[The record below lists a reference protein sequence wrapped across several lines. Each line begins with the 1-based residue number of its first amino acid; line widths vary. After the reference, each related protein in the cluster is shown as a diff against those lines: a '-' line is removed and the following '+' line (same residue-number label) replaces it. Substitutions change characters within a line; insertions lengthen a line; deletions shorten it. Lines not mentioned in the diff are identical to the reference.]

1 MDIPDSP
8 GSRSRQQGAGFLAAV
23 IGVTLWGVQL
33 PIGKDAFAAID
44 AYHVTLI
51 RYAVGA
57 LMLLVALALSEGF
70 AALRYNGRGLQTGVI
85 GLVGMCISPI
95 LTFIGMSLSRA
106 EHTVVIVTLQPMITV
121 IAQWFINGRRPARFT
136 LACIGV
142 AFTGVVLV
150 VTRGQLAMSETGR
163 ELMGDLLALGGA
175 ACWVFYTMSISRLAG
190 WSALRVTALT
200 LIPGA
205 LGTALFTTGMV
216 IAGLSVTPSWEAV
229 ESVRWHLL
237 YLALGGVF
245 LSMLAWIYGTQR
257 IGPLNAALLVNF
269 MPVVAFSVRAIQGH
283 PVEPVEL
290 AGAAL
295 VILSLVAN
303 NLYLRW
309 RAVSAREARVRPD
322 VPGVDEVR

>member
-1 MDIPDSP
+1 MDIPDST
-8 GSRSRQQGAGFLAAV
+8 SRRSRQQGAGFLAAL

-33 PIGKDAFAAID
+33 PIGKDVFAVID
-44 AYHVTLI
+44 AFHVTLI
-51 RYAVGA
+51 RYGVGA
-57 LMLLVALALSEGF
+57 LMLLLALLISEGR
-70 AALRYNGRGLQTGVI
+70 AALHYNGLGLQAGFI
-85 GLVGMCISPI
+85 GLVGMCVSPV

-121 IAQWFINGRRPARFT
+121 LAQWLINGRRPGRFT

-142 AFTGVVLV
+142 AFAGVVLV
-150 VTRGQLAMSETGR
+150 VTRGQLFMSETR
-163 ELMGDLLALGGA
+163 LELLGDLLALGGA
-175 ACWVFYTMSISRLAG
+175 ACWVFYTMSIARLAG
-190 WSALRVTALT
+190 WSALRVTTLT

-205 LGTALFTTGMV
+205 IGTAIFTSCMV
-216 IAGLSVTPSWEAV
+216 VAGLSITPTLADID
-229 ESVRWHLL
+229 SVRWPLL
-237 YLALGGVF
+237 YLSLGGVF

-309 RAVSAREARVRPD
+309 RTGPIPQA
-322 VPGVDEVR
+322 